1 MIMSREEKDRV
12 WEELVKSSNE
22 RMGVV
27 RKEKVVRRKEE
38 GVERKE
44 RLKGV
49 NSSFLSDL
57 KLFVILLV
65 FWISFVSII
74 ELVGAGC

>member
-22 RMGVV
+22 KMGVV
-27 RKEKVVRRKEE
+27 RKERVVRRKEL

-49 NSSFLSDL
+49 DSSFLSDL